1 MLRDSEKLIK
11 EAAFLR
17 VEATST
23 ALLLLQSNKRFK
35 METDSKERKQRNW
48 NTFLTVFI
56 AVTFTVALLEGVGLI
71 LFYSHFQSENTALEN
86 KILGLEERV
95 LALGLDSTSTEGGKL
110 GAGSDGGGGGYPLV
124 KGEFWISLVHDGI
137 I

>member
-1 MLRDSEKLIK
+1 
-11 EAAFLR
+11 
-17 VEATST
+17 
-23 ALLLLQSNKRFK
+23 

-110 GAGSDGGGGGYPLV
+110 GAGSDGGGATLWSRVNFG
-124 KGEFWISLVHDGI
+124 
-137 I
+137 